1 VNLVIPL
8 RGLIAAG
15 IKCESTSGLSLDTL
29 ACHSR
34 HRAGISITFKNVPAE
49 KVGMFFFVALFGTPI
64 GGPPNGVL
72 FGTLSGELLKNYI
85 YYS

>member
-1 VNLVIPL
+1 MSS
-8 RGLIAAG
+8 R
-15 IKCESTSGLSLDTL
+15 TL
-29 ACHSR
+29 FRDHL
-34 HRAGISITFKNVPAE
+34 KNVPAE